1 LIRQLRRVVMIAA
14 FIAVAAPVGAQDPA
28 PAQDPEQAPPHD
40 MSKMDM
46 DMDMD
51 MSDGSGWHLMQDG
64 SLYLL
69 FNSQGGPRGGDE
81 FTAPNWWMGMAT
93 RRAGR
98 GDLTLTGMFSL
109 DPATV
114 GTGGYRELFQV
125 GEAVDGKP
133 VVDHQHPHDFWMQ
146 LGAAW
151 RTTLAQKT
159 GLTFAGAISG
169 EPALGP
175 VAFMHRASASAIPFA
190 PLGHHTFDST
200 HVAFGVATVGVDRG
214 PIAVEASV
222 FNGREPDQHRWDF
235 DFGSM
240 DSVSGRIWYRPSPR
254 WEFQLSSGHLV
265 EPEQL
270 HEGNV
275 VRTTASGAYT
285 SAVEGRLTALTVGY
299 GVNATDE
306 VNRHAG
312 FGEFS
317 KSVGKTL
324 TSARIE
330 FVEVETELLRLGT
343 LPDTPEG
350 EARKDPVGAFTFGAQ
365 RDILRWNGFT
375 AALGG
380 NLTLYQVPDAL
391 RETHGQHP
399 VSFQLFVNVRPP
411 VGAMGRMLNMRM
423 AGPPMTGSRQPVHQ
437 H

>member
-1 LIRQLRRVVMIAA
+1 VLIRQLRRAA
-14 FIAVAAPVGAQDPA
+14 MVAALSAVAVSAGAQNPV
-28 PAQDPEQAPPHD
+28 PPQDPPEHD
-40 MSKMDM
+40 MSKMNM

-51 MSDGSGWHLMQDG
+51 MSGGNGWHLMQDG
-64 SLYLL
+64 ALFLL

-81 FTAPNWWMGMAT
+81 FKAPNWWMGMAG

-125 GEAVDGKP
+125 GEAVDGQP

-146 LGAAW
+146 IAAAW
-151 RTTLAQKT
+151 RATAGEKT
-159 GLTFAGAISG
+159 GVTFAGGVSG

-175 VAFMHRASASAIPFA
+175 VAFMHRASAGAIPFA

-200 HVAFGVATVGVDRG
+200 HVAFGVATIGVDHG
-214 PIAVEASV
+214 PVAVEASV
-222 FNGREPDQHRWDF
+222 FNGREPDQHRWNF
-235 DFGSM
+235 DFGPM
-240 DSVSGRIWYRPSPR
+240 DSVSARVWYRPSR
-254 WEFQLSSGHLV
+254 SWEFQISSGHLV

-285 SAVEGRLTALTVGY
+285 SGDEAHLTAGSVGF
-299 GVNATDE
+299 GMNATDE
-306 VNRHAG
+306 VTRHAG
-312 FGEFS
+312 FGEFTRGW
-317 KSVGKTL
+317 GKTL
-324 TSARIE
+324 ASTRIE

-350 EARKDPVGAFTFGAQ
+350 QARKDVVGAFTFGAQ
-365 RDILRWNGFT
+365 RDFVRWHGVS
-375 AALGG
+375 AAFGA
-380 NLTLYQVPDAL
+380 NVTLYQVPSSL
-391 RETHGQHP
+391 RETHGEHP
-399 VSFQLFVNVRPP
+399 VSFQLFLNLRPP
-411 VGAMGRMLNMRM
+411 AGAMGRMRNMRM
-423 AGPPMTGSRQPVHQ
+423 AGPPMPGDHSAHQ